1 MIFILEKE
9 SLDLVNRIYL
19 SMPKIEKEIE
29 IEDVKKIAALFM
41 EEKNKDVLDYMLEK
55 GLMSEKVYKKLNK
68 LIKE

>member
-1 MIFILEKE
+1 
-9 SLDLVNRIYL
+9 
-19 SMPKIEKEIE
+19 MPKIEKEIE

-55 GLMSEKVYKKLNK
+55 GLMSEKVYKKLHK